1 MNEHKKYI
9 RQQEKFASNHEISLA
24 ELNSLLGLLY
34 SRARDVGAVAVLI
47 QLEQL
52 RKTLANGLRDN
63 SFDVLTARIESKNI
77 ITNYGDCYEKY
88 FWICCRYFDVFGAGA
103 GIDVYCCC

>member
-52 RKTLANGLRDN
+52 RTTLAKNNPNRKLLRAAEN
-63 SFDVLTARIESKNI
+63 KL
-77 ITNYGDCYEKY
+77 EK
-88 FWICCRYFDVFGAGA
+88 IQRELNQK
-103 GIDVYCCC
+103 IL

>member
-52 RKTLANGLRDN
+52 RKTLAKNNPNRKLLRAAEN
-63 SFDVLTARIESKNI
+63 KLKKIQRELNQKIL
-77 ITNYGDCYEKY
+77 
-88 FWICCRYFDVFGAGA
+88 
-103 GIDVYCCC
+103 

>member
-52 RKTLANGLRDN
+52 RKTLAKNNPNRKLLRAAEN
-63 SFDVLTARIESKNI
+63 KL
-77 ITNYGDCYEKY
+77 EK
-88 FWICCRYFDVFGAGA
+88 IQRELNQK
-103 GIDVYCCC
+103 IL

>member
-52 RKTLANGLRDN
+52 RKTLAKNNPNRKLLRAAEN
-63 SFDVLTARIESKNI
+63 KL
-77 ITNYGDCYEKY
+77 EKLQHELNQK
-88 FWICCRYFDVFGAGA
+88 IL
-103 GIDVYCCC
+103 

>member
-52 RKTLANGLRDN
+52 RKTLA
-63 SFDVLTARIESKNI
+63 KI
-77 ITNYGDCYEKY
+77 IQTENCCVPQKINWKKY
-88 FWICCRYFDVFGAGA
+88 NAN
-103 GIDVYCCC
+103 

>member
-9 RQQEKFASNHEISLA
+9 RQQEKIASNHEISLA

-52 RKTLANGLRDN
+52 RKTLAKNNPNRKLLRAAEN
-63 SFDVLTARIESKNI
+63 KL
-77 ITNYGDCYEKY
+77 EKLQHELNQK
-88 FWICCRYFDVFGAGA
+88 IL
-103 GIDVYCCC
+103 

>member
-52 RKTLANGLRDN
+52 RKTLA
-63 SFDVLTARIESKNI
+63 KN
-77 ITNYGDCYEKY
+77 NPNRKLLHAAENKLEK
-88 FWICCRYFDVFGAGA
+88 IQRELNQK
-103 GIDVYCCC
+103 IL

>member
-34 SRARDVGAVAVLI
+34 SRARDAGAVAVLM

-52 RKTLANGLRDN
+52 RKTLAKNNPNRKLLRAAEN
-63 SFDVLTARIESKNI
+63 KL
-77 ITNYGDCYEKY
+77 EKLQRELNQK
-88 FWICCRYFDVFGAGA
+88 IL
-103 GIDVYCCC
+103 

>member
-52 RKTLANGLRDN
+52 RKTLAKNNPNRKLLRAAEN
-63 SFDVLTARIESKNI
+63 KL
-77 ITNYGDCYEKY
+77 EKLQRELNQK
-88 FWICCRYFDVFGAGA
+88 IL
-103 GIDVYCCC
+103 

>member
-24 ELNSLLGLLY
+24 ELNGLLGLLY

-52 RKTLANGLRDN
+52 RKTLAKNNPNRKLLRAAEN
-63 SFDVLTARIESKNI
+63 KL
-77 ITNYGDCYEKY
+77 EK
-88 FWICCRYFDVFGAGA
+88 IQRELNQK
-103 GIDVYCCC
+103 IL